1 TQAGLKKDAGTL
13 DRIIADEWVGVD
25 HEGKAFTKAQVM
37 ADLKSG
43 AATTQS
49 VELGE
54 MKVRVIGNTA
64 FVAGSDTEKSMYKGK
79 DTSGKYFWTDVFMM
93 RNGRWQAV
101 ASQSAQ

>member
-1 TQAGLKKDAGTL
+1 M

-25 HEGKAFTKAQVM
+25 HEGKSFTKAKVM

-43 AATTQS
+43 AATQQS

-64 FVAGSDTEKSMYKGK
+64 FVAGSDTEKSTYKGK
-79 DTSGKYFWTDVFMM
+79 DTSGKYYWTDVFML

-101 ASQSAQ
+101 ASQSAKAVK